1 MVVVRRGLII
11 ALALGVV
18 LTAAPRPARV
28 VSLIPAVTEMLFA
41 MGAGSDVIGVSSF
54 DRFPGEVSSRQKV
67 GGLLDPDTE
76 RILTLRPT
84 LVVIYET
91 QVELRDRL
99 AAAGVPTWPYRHG
112 SIASIY
118 DTILGLGHALG
129 RTADAEALTR
139 RMQQEVADVRGA
151 LRAQPAVPT
160 LFVIG
165 RDVGALQHLDVA
177 GGDGFLNEIVE
188 LAGGINVFRDVA
200 RPAVEAST
208 ELVLARR
215 PEAILELWVN
225 RRLDAATRQREV
237 AVWNALPAVPA
248 VHNHRI
254 FEINDERLAV
264 PGPRLPN
271 GIRLFA
277 SLLHPD
283 ALPRAASN
291 PQAPQTPQ

>member
-76 RILTLRPT
+76 RILRLRPT

-99 AAAGVPTWPYRHG
+99 AAAGIPTWPYRHG

-118 DTILGLGHALG
+118 DTILGLGHAL
-129 RTADAEALTR
+129 
-139 RMQQEVADVRGA
+139 
-151 LRAQPAVPT
+151 
-160 LFVIG
+160 
-165 RDVGALQHLDVA
+165 
-177 GGDGFLNEIVE
+177 
-188 LAGGINVFRDVA
+188 
-200 RPAVEAST
+200 
-208 ELVLARR
+208 
-215 PEAILELWVN
+215 
-225 RRLDAATRQREV
+225 
-237 AVWNALPAVPA
+237 WNALPAVPA
-248 VHNHRI
+248 VRNHRI

-264 PGPRLPN
+264 PGPRLPD

-283 ALPRAASN
+283 AVPQAASN

>member
-1 MVVVRRGLII
+1 MVVARRVLIM
-11 ALALGVV
+11 ALALSAV

-41 MGAGSDVIGVSSF
+41 MGAESDVIGVSSF
-54 DRFPGEVSSRQKV
+54 DRFPAEVSSRPKV

-76 RILTLRPT
+76 RIITLRPT

-99 AAAGVPTWPYRHG
+99 ASVGIPTWLYRHG
-112 SIASIY
+112 SVASIY
-118 DTILGLGHALG
+118 DTIRGLGHALG
-129 RTADAEALTR
+129 RTADAEALTH
-139 RMQQEVADVRGA
+139 RMQQQIADIKAA
-151 LRAQPAVPT
+151 LRGQPAVPT

-165 RDVGALQHLDVA
+165 RDVGALQHLNVA

-188 LAGGINVFRDVA
+188 LAGGINVFRDVV
-200 RPAVEAST
+200 RPAIDAST
-208 ELVLARR
+208 EQVLARR

-225 RRLDAATRQREV
+225 RRLDPATRQREA
-237 AVWNALPAVPA
+237 AVWNSLTALPAVRSR
-248 VHNHRI
+248 RI

-264 PGPRLPN
+264 PGPRLPD
-271 GIRLFA
+271 GVRLFA

-283 ALPRAASN
+283 AVHQAASN